1 MTCAGLKMI
10 VYDQRVNVT
19 TFTGFF
25 KAASN
30 LLINLLLIKINMI
43 DGDTIRIQKLAQK
56 LSIQSNESCKP
67 SMKGLDP
74 DERKR

>member
-1 MTCAGLKMI
+1 MI

-56 LSIQSNESCKP
+56 LSIQSNES
-67 SMKGLDP
+67 
-74 DERKR
+74 